1 MHKGGVPL
9 AFTRGEDEEHQHR
22 TALCSCCLQVSVH
35 APCCRL
41 WKTTRCRGKVAC
53 SVLGEGGLVVV
64 QPENSARAADSRAP
78 SGTGN
83 GQIAARHQV
92 LPSCSVSLEK
102 EKAMMREKIF
112 SQLARLLWA
121 FLLLSVVA
129 PVMHRGCSQLL
140 SVVWGFLTL
149 AVLH

>member
-1 MHKGGVPL
+1 MHKGGPSGL
-9 AFTRGEDEEHQHR
+9 HRGEDEEHQHR
-22 TALCSCCLQVSVH
+22 TVLCSCCLQVSVC
-35 APCCRL
+35 ALCCCL

-64 QPENSARAADSRAP
+64 QPENSARAADSCAP
-78 SGTGN
+78 DGTGN
-83 GQIAARHQV
+83 GQIAARYQV

-102 EKAMMREKIF
+102 GKAMMCEKIF
-112 SQLARLLWA
+112 SQPARLLWA
-121 FLLLSVVA
+121 SLLLLVVA
-129 PVMHRGCSQLL
+129 PVMHLGCSQLL